1 MTKKGDYAKEV
12 SEAYSSS
19 GSPTK
24 RKQEQVQSARRTE
37 AVSLRLAGLTY
48 EQIGERLKIGAVQA
62 RRLVQST
69 LNNAENNVAQD
80 MRDLENARL
89 DRAQA
94 VIWSKVLQ
102 GDIKSIDVF
111 LRISNARR
119 KLNGLDAPAKVDVS
133 MTIREEMNTAL
144 KELEHLV
151 LEGEVVD
158 NAVDSN
164 VSRET
169 QAIEQYVEPAILNQ
183 TLEEVIYQ
191 TADLD

>member
-158 NAVDSN
+158 NAVDNN

>member
-48 EQIGERLKIGAVQA
+48 EQIGERLKVGAAQA

-69 LNNAENNVAQD
+69 LTNAENNVAQD
-80 MRDLENARL
+80 MRDVENARL
-89 DRAQA
+89 DRAQSA
-94 VIWSKVLQ
+94 IWHGVLQ
-102 GDIKSIDVF
+102 GDLKSIDVF

-133 MTIREEMNTAL
+133 MTIREEMNSAL

-158 NAVDSN
+158 TAVESN
-164 VSRET
+164 VSCET
-169 QAIEQYVEPAILNQ
+169 QAIEKHIEATVLNQ
-183 TLEEVIYQ
+183 TLEEVLYQ
-191 TADLD
+191 TADLK